1 MGSKYKKGR
10 IFGRGLGRHRRFK
23 RVKHLGRPVYEIKRQ
38 RNQRKHILKL
48 KIRKINKQFN
58 NKSLFRN
65 KEVYTTF
72 STGCDLKLK
81 IRKVKNNLPIAKGY
95 RVMNLDCLQA
105 HISDITLH
113 ACLCAGAINL
123 AKEGKAPIKLETEV
137 RSLGLATVMLAKCM
151 GCLQK
156 FKLETSPKVPGSK
169 RYDINVRAVWGSM
182 VTGNGPAHLNEF
194 LATLNSPGLSQPS
207 FSAIETDIGN
217 WWHSVLD
224 KEMMIAGQEERRLA
238 IERKDF
244 HEEIPAITVIAD
256 GGWSKR
262 THKHSYNAAG
272 GVAIIIGKETKKLL
286 HIGVRN
292 KYCYICNKNDSTP
305 HTCFKNW
312 DQDSQSMEGDIILEG
327 FREAEK
333 KHGLRYMRL
342 VGDGDSSV
350 FARIREEVPGWG
362 RSVSKEECANHLCK
376 CYRSNLEKLVTDNP
390 LYKGKHHLTKNT
402 RVRLVSA
409 LRCAIRVRSRD
420 LKDKKTDKFN
430 AIRKL
435 KHDVKNSVHHVFGNH
450 SQCSDFC
457 RAKNQPLQTS
467 NEDNTPLQISTK
479 TSDSGIADEE
489 QLIDQQIDYWSEGAS
504 ISAQE
509 QARFGTTIAYSNVE
523 QHIIKDV
530 TNLLCRIAEKSDRLI
545 NNSTTNLAES
555 WMHIRTK
562 FDGGKVHNLCN
573 RGSWHARCYGGA
585 LRMNLGPQ
593 WSCKVW
599 ESSIGTEP
607 GHLFR
612 KLYARHEQTLAN
624 SIKHKSKPNIQQVR
638 WKKKMSCLKTST
650 SKKARKAYGPEAID
664 VTDDV
669 SSDNLEKLKHDYLNL
684 HIHLSELQ
692 RLNITNLTILQSQSG
707 LWHTERKK
715 RITAS
720 DFGSIVKRNPS
731 LLTAKFIRTI
741 LYSTFTGNYHTRKG
755 ILEEETTIEEYKLKK
770 AEESENVCVERSGLV
785 IHPTQTFLAG
795 SPDGLVSTSKGESGL
810 IEIKNLLHSKP
821 INLWEASENKNF
833 CLINLNG
840 KLQLKENHIYYYQC
854 HGLINIYNRDWIDF
868 VVRTLNPHQLFI
880 QRIYRNIDFWE
891 NTMLPKLE
899 AFYHKVLLPELA
911 SPREGKSPGIREPG
925 IWYTPPLQSKQP
937 RRKRSKSS
945 TVNARSKK
953 RVSES
958 SSSSDSDIVDT
969 ELQRPA
975 PLRNRRTRLRPTK
988 FLGRSIKHEW
998 IIDEFDN

>member
-1 MGSKYKKGR
+1 MGARS
-10 IFGRGLGRHRRFK
+10 
-23 RVKHLGRPVYEIKRQ
+23 
-38 RNQRKHILKL
+38 
-48 KIRKINKQFN
+48 
-58 NKSLFRN
+58 
-65 KEVYTTF
+65 TT
-72 STGCDLKLK
+72 
-81 IRKVKNNLPIAKGY
+81 
-95 RVMNLDCLQA
+95 
-105 HISDITLH
+105 
-113 ACLCAGAINL
+113 
-123 AKEGKAPIKLETEV
+123 
-137 RSLGLATVMLAKCM
+137 
-151 GCLQK
+151 
-156 FKLETSPKVPGSK
+156 
-169 RYDINVRAVWGSM
+169 
-182 VTGNGPAHLNEF
+182 
-194 LATLNSPGLSQPS
+194 
-207 FSAIETDIGN
+207 SAIVDLGM
-217 WWHSVLD
+217 LD
-224 KEMMIAGQEERRLA
+224 AM
-238 IERKDF
+238 
-244 HEEIPAITVIAD
+244 
-256 GGWSKR
+256 
-262 THKHSYNAAG
+262 
-272 GVAIIIGKETKKLL
+272 
-286 HIGVRN
+286 
-292 KYCYICNKNDSTP
+292 
-305 HTCFKNW
+305 
-312 DQDSQSMEGDIILEG
+312 
-327 FREAEK
+327 
-333 KHGLRYMRL
+333 
-342 VGDGDSSV
+342 
-350 FARIREEVPGWG
+350 
-362 RSVSKEECANHLCK
+362 
-376 CYRSNLEKLVTDNP
+376 
-390 LYKGKHHLTKNT
+390 
-402 RVRLVSA
+402 
-409 LRCAIRVRSRD
+409 
-420 LKDKKTDKFN
+420 
-430 AIRKL
+430 
-435 KHDVKNSVHHVFGNH
+435 
-450 SQCSDFC
+450 
-457 RAKNQPLQTS
+457 
-467 NEDNTPLQISTK
+467 
-479 TSDSGIADEE
+479 
-489 QLIDQQIDYWSEGAS
+489 
-504 ISAQE
+504 
-509 QARFGTTIAYSNVE
+509 
-523 QHIIKDV
+523 
-530 TNLLCRIAEKSDRLI
+530 
-545 NNSTTNLAES
+545 
-555 WMHIRTK
+555 
-562 FDGGKVHNLCN
+562 
-573 RGSWHARCYGGA
+573 GGA

-720 DFGSIVKRNPS
+720 DFGSIVKRNP
-731 LLTAKFIRTI
+731 
-741 LYSTFTGNYHTRKG
+741 KG

>member
-1 MGSKYKKGR
+1 MMVIHLLCLLPAIVGALDFIPMVRVTNAGNGGFNGHFIFNLTEDLVGWKIQIDFSKAVT
-10 IFGRGLGRHRRFK
+10 GLTTTS
-23 RVKHLGRPVYEIKRQ
+23 P
-38 RNQRKHILKL
+38 
-48 KIRKINKQFN
+48 QFN
-58 NKSLFRN
+58 VMVQGTMKDGNVPSAQAYLQNMGHDNFKPPIPSNTDGTKYNYDEVLMKSIMFYLAQRSGKLPADN
-65 KEVYTTF
+65 PIPWRED
-72 STGCDLKLK
+72 SALNDRGQNGEDL
-81 IRKVKNNLPIAKGY
+81 
-95 RVMNLDCLQA
+95 
-105 HISDITLH
+105 T
-113 ACLCAGAINL
+113 
-123 AKEGKAPIKLETEV
+123 
-137 RSLGLATVMLAKCM
+137 
-151 GCLQK
+151 
-156 FKLETSPKVPGSK
+156 
-169 RYDINVRAVWGSM
+169 
-182 VTGNGPAHLNEF
+182 
-194 LATLNSPGLSQPS
+194 
-207 FSAIETDIGN
+207 
-217 WWHSVLD
+217 
-224 KEMMIAGQEERRLA
+224 
-238 IERKDF
+238 
-244 HEEIPAITVIAD
+244 
-256 GGWSKR
+256 GGW
-262 THKHSYNAAG
+262 Y
-272 GVAIIIGKETKKLL
+272 
-286 HIGVRN
+286 
-292 KYCYICNKNDSTP
+292 D
-305 HTCFKNW
+305 
-312 DQDSQSMEGDIILEG
+312 
-327 FREAEK
+327 
-333 KHGLRYMRL
+333 
-342 VGDGDSSV
+342 
-350 FARIREEVPGWG
+350 
-362 RSVSKEECANHLCK
+362 
-376 CYRSNLEKLVTDNP
+376 
-390 LYKGKHHLTKNT
+390 
-402 RVRLVSA
+402 
-409 LRCAIRVRSRD
+409 
-420 LKDKKTDKFN
+420 
-430 AIRKL
+430 
-435 KHDVKNSVHHVFGNH
+435 
-450 SQCSDFC
+450 
-457 RAKNQPLQTS
+457 
-467 NEDNTPLQISTK
+467 
-479 TSDSGIADEE
+479 
-489 QLIDQQIDYWSEGAS
+489 
-504 ISAQE
+504 AQE

-988 FLGRSIKHEW
+988 FLAKLQFRQTGFWELGKTVDFFET
-998 IIDEFDN
+998 